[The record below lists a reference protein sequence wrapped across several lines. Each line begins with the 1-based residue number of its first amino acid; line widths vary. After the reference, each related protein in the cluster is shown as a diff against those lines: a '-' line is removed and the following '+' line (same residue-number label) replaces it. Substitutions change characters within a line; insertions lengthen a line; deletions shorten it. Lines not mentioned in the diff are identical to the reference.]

1 MSAGEASGD
10 HYIARVAVAVRDR
23 GFDGRIYGMCGA
35 ESRVAGVESAWR
47 NDALHVVGI
56 SEAAGSVGGILRL
69 MREIREN
76 ILSSRP
82 DVLVVADSP
91 DFHLPLIRSVRKKGY
106 RGRIFYISP
115 PSVWAWR
122 KYRVKSLIKFVD
134 VCYPLFA
141 FEHEYLKRAHCD
153 TRWIGHP
160 LVEEFSGRAGGRG
173 KAAKKVMEDIKG
185 PRVPREGD
193 TITALLPGSRRSE
206 IEHLYPALSEAYR
219 SLEERG
225 VKAVFSVAPGLS
237 GSARE
242 MLLKNLAEAGQ
253 RYYEGPG
260 RDIMGVSDAVA
271 GSSGTA
277 TAEALLLRRYM
288 IVLYKVNPLS
298 YVVGSLLLRGV
309 KFAIPN
315 LLAGE
320 YFYPELIQGKA
331 TAANVFRE
339 ICSWLDIDEA
349 AKGRKIE
356 RMNELVKMMGRPGVC
371 DFWAGEIL
379 GVLG

>member
-1 MSAGEASGD
+1 MSAGEVSGD
-10 HYIARVAVAVRDR
+10 HYIARIAGAFRDK
-23 GFDGRIYGMCGA
+23 GFDGRIYGMCGS
-35 ESRVAGVESAWR
+35 ESRDAGVEAAWR
-47 NDALHVVGI
+47 NDGLHVVGI
-56 SEAAGSVGGILRL
+56 SEAARSLGGIIRL

-76 ILSSRP
+76 ILATRP

-91 DFHLPLIRSVRKKGY
+91 DFHLPLIKSVREKGY
-106 RGRIFYISP
+106 GGKIFYISP

-141 FEHEYLKRAHCD
+141 FEHEYLKRARCD

-160 LVEEFSGRAGGRG
+160 LTEEFLNRVG
-173 KAAKKVMEDIKG
+173 KRDKVTGDIKG
-185 PRVPREGD
+185 PCTPREGE
-193 TITALLPGSRRSE
+193 TVVALLPGSRKSE
-206 IEHLYPALSEAYR
+206 IKHLYPVLSEVYR

-225 VKAVFSVAPGLS
+225 VKAVFSVASGLS
-237 GSARE
+237 GSTRE
-242 MLLKNLAEAGQ
+242 MFLKNLTEADQ

-260 RDIMGVSDAVA
+260 RDIMDVSDAVA

-298 YVVGSLLLRGV
+298 FVVGSLLLKGV

-331 TAANVFRE
+331 TAANALRE
-339 ICSWLDIDEA
+339 IRAWLDMSKA
-349 AKGRKIE
+349 E
-356 RMNELVKMMGRPGVC
+356 RGERTEKMNELVKMMGRPGVC
-371 DFWAGEIL
+371 DFWADEIL